1 MYIQPNFRGTQMAI
15 NKTKIKNTI
24 KAIYEFILNPRLLL
38 CFGLAWLITN
48 GWAYIAVAFGAM
60 YDISILAT
68 IGATYLAFLWLPITP
83 EKIITVLISIHLL
96 KKIYPEDTKTLAKL
110 YELKRKAK
118 RECRKVVLVT
128 KLKWRNLKRKIQL
141 RKERKN
147 QDKS

>member
-38 CFGLAWLITN
+38 SLGLAWLITN

-68 IGATYLAFLWLPITP
+68 IGATYLAFLLLPITP
-83 EKIITVLISIHLL
+83 EKIITVIISIHLL

-118 RECRKVVLVT
+118 RECRKVVFVT

>member
-83 EKIITVLISIHLL
+83 EKIITVIISIHLL

>member
-83 EKIITVLISIHLL
+83 EKIITVIISIHLL

-147 QDKS
+147 QDLS

>member
-38 CFGLAWLITN
+38 CFGLAWLITK

-83 EKIITVLISIHLL
+83 EKIITVIISIHLL

-110 YELKRKAK
+110 YELKRKAN

-147 QDKS
+147 QDQS

>member
-83 EKIITVLISIHLL
+83 EKIITVIISIHLL
-96 KKIYPEDTKTLAKL
+96 KKIYPEDIKTLAKL

>member
-83 EKIITVLISIHLL
+83 EKIITVIISIHLL

-128 KLKWRNLKRKIQL
+128 KLKWRNFKRKIQL

-147 QDKS
+147 

>member
-1 MYIQPNFRGTQMAI
+1 MYIQPNFRGPQMTI

-83 EKIITVLISIHLL
+83 EKIITVIISIHLL

-128 KLKWRNLKRKIQL
+128 KLKWRNFKRKIQL

-147 QDKS
+147 QDQS

>member
-83 EKIITVLISIHLL
+83 EKIITVIISIYLL

-118 RECRKVVLVT
+118 RECRKVILVT

>member
-83 EKIITVLISIHLL
+83 EKIVTVIISIQLL
-96 KKIYPEDTKTLAKL
+96 KRIYPEDKKTLAKL

-118 RECRKVVLVT
+118 RECRRIALVT
-128 KLKWRNLKRKIQL
+128 KLKWRNFKRKIQT

-147 QDKS
+147 QDIF

>member
-83 EKIITVLISIHLL
+83 EKIITVIISIHLL

-128 KLKWRNLKRKIQL
+128 KLKWRNFKRKIQL

-147 QDKS
+147 QDLS

>member
-60 YDISILAT
+60 YDISALTT
-68 IGATYLAFLWLPITP
+68 IGATYLAFLWLPVTP
-83 EKIITVLISIHLL
+83 EKIITVIISIHLL

-128 KLKWRNLKRKIQL
+128 KLKWRNFKRKIQS

-147 QDKS
+147 QEKS

>member
-83 EKIITVLISIHLL
+83 EKIITVIISIHLL

-141 RKERKN
+141 RKEKKN

>member
-24 KAIYEFILNPRLLL
+24 KAIYEFIFNPRLLL

-83 EKIITVLISIHLL
+83 EKIITVIISIHLL

>member
-60 YDISILAT
+60 YDISALTT
-68 IGATYLAFLWLPITP
+68 IGATYLAFLWLPVTP
-83 EKIITVLISIHLL
+83 EKIITVIISIHLL

-128 KLKWRNLKRKIQL
+128 KLKWRNFKRKIQL

>member
-83 EKIITVLISIHLL
+83 EKIITVIISIHLL

-118 RECRKVVLVT
+118 RECRKVVLVK
-128 KLKWRNLKRKIQL
+128 KLKWRNFKRKIQL

>member
-60 YDISILAT
+60 YDISALTT
-68 IGATYLAFLWLPITP
+68 IGATYLAFLWLPVTP
-83 EKIITVLISIHLL
+83 EKIITVIISIHLL

>member
-83 EKIITVLISIHLL
+83 EKIITVIISIHLL

-118 RECRKVVLVT
+118 RECRKVVFVT

>member
-83 EKIITVLISIHLL
+83 EKIITVIISIHLL

-147 QDKS
+147 QDQS

>member
-1 MYIQPNFRGTQMAI
+1 MYIQPNFRGTQMAT

-60 YDISILAT
+60 YDISVLTT

-83 EKIITVLISIHLL
+83 EKIITVIISIHLL

-128 KLKWRNLKRKIQL
+128 KLKWRNFKRKIQS

-147 QDKS
+147 QGKS

>member
-60 YDISILAT
+60 YDISALTT
-68 IGATYLAFLWLPITP
+68 IGATYLAFLWLPVTP
-83 EKIITVLISIHLL
+83 EKIITVIISIHLL

-128 KLKWRNLKRKIQL
+128 KLKWRNFKRKIQL

-147 QDKS
+147 QEKS

>member
-48 GWAYIAVAFGAM
+48 GWAYIAVAFGAI

-83 EKIITVLISIHLL
+83 EKIITVIISIYLL

-118 RECRKVVLVT
+118 RECRKVILVT

>member
-83 EKIITVLISIHLL
+83 EKIITVIISIQLL
-96 KKIYPEDTKTLAKL
+96 KKIYPEDQKTLAKL

-128 KLKWRNLKRKIQL
+128 KLKWRNFKHKIQL

-147 QDKS
+147 REKS

>member
-83 EKIITVLISIHLL
+83 EKIITVIISIHLL

-128 KLKWRNLKRKIQL
+128 KLKWRNFKRKIQL

>member
-83 EKIITVLISIHLL
+83 EKIITVIISIHLL

-128 KLKWRNLKRKIQL
+128 KLKWRNFKRKIQS